1 MKQKM
6 NGVFN
11 YRICL
16 MSSRCR
22 IIPLV
27 QRFYSNDFEK
37 KFTDS
42 QKEKILQVINEDSGS
57 LSRYEISKARLRK
70 LSDWLGKNGQIQAI
84 SDIKSVDTFTEK
96 LAMKLCNSIL
106 DGPKVENN
114 NLIKSIKGQILQPS
128 LSESIRQSCKSVVA
142 VDITVNSVCWVQINK
157 ENYEVNEWKY
167 YNIDYPNA
175 KKLQITDILD
185 IAWDITKRLP
195 VADIYVMKAEARS
208 LRASGSDPNN
218 PKVLGVNLQ
227 KAQLVAM
234 IVALINAKNI
244 DVKLSSNSEETTQ
257 DFTQRVYFLR
267 PTLPYRLYGTLVG
280 NEHVSTEQ
288 TVENLLQ
295 EASQEKTTSHV
306 NVPVRIVTM
315 FRNQKD
321 LRKDMLGQCLLLA
334 LTFMDICIYLNKES
348 ITKLL
353 KRGE

>member
-1 MKQKM
+1 MI
-6 NGVFN
+6 GVLN
-11 YRICL
+11 YRTYL
-16 MSSRCR
+16 MIPRCR
-22 IIPLV
+22 INPLV

-42 QKEKILQVINEDSGS
+42 QKEKILQVINEDIIS
-57 LSRYEISKARLRK
+57 LSRYEISKVRLKK
-70 LSDWLGKNGQIQAI
+70 LSDWLGKNGQIQTI
-84 SDIKSVDTFTEK
+84 SDIKTVDTFTEK

-106 DGPKVENN
+106 DGPKKENN
-114 NLIKSIKGQILQPS
+114 NISKKIKGQILQPS
-128 LSESIRQSCKSVVA
+128 LSERKRQSCKSVLA
-142 VDITVNSVCWVQINK
+142 VYIAVNSVCWVLIDREK
-157 ENYEVNEWKY
+157 YEVNEWQY
-167 YNIDYPNA
+167 YNIEYPNA

-185 IAWDITKRLP
+185 IAWDITKTLP
-195 VADIYVMKAEARS
+195 VADVYVMKAEATS

-234 IVALINAKNI
+234 IVALINAKSN
-244 DVKLSSNSEETTQ
+244 DVKLSSSSEETSQ
-257 DFTQRVYFLR
+257 DFTQKVYFLR

-295 EASQEKTTSHV
+295 EANQDKTTSHV
-306 NVPVRIVTM
+306 NVPENLVTM

-321 LRKDMLGQCLLLA
+321 LRKDMLGHCLLLA
-334 LTFMDICIYLNKES
+334 LTFMDICVYLNKDS